1 MICQPNHVEW
11 LASPAQNVPMENAN
25 IQALYG
31 EWQAAV
37 AAHAGLFREGKMSG
51 LTAAE
56 IDELGRAY
64 VLRIDA
70 AYARLKQAEATQA
83 AAARA

>member
-1 MICQPNHVEW
+1 
-11 LASPAQNVPMENAN
+11 MENAN
-25 IQALYG
+25 IQALYA

-37 AAHAGLFREGKMSG
+37 AAHATLFREGKMSG

-56 IDELGRAY
+56 IDGLARVYA
-64 VLRIDA
+64 LRIDA
-70 AYARLKQAEATQA
+70 AFARLKQAEASQA

>member
-1 MICQPNHVEW
+1 MLNG
-11 LASPAQNVPMENAN
+11 LSRRAQNVPMENAN

-31 EWQAAV
+31 EWQSAV

-56 IDELGRAY
+56 IDELGRVY

-70 AYARLKQAEATQA
+70 AYARLKQAEAMQA
-83 AAARA
+83 AVAGA